1 MKQARARLP
10 ARHSLAL
17 IALGLAVYG
26 LASRWI
32 GSPGYMD
39 ADYYFATGAEIRAGE
54 GLTEPFLWNYLDDPA
69 GIPHPSHLYW
79 MPLPS
84 LVAAAG
90 LSVLGSGFR
99 AAQAP
104 FVLLA
109 AVVPA
114 LVANLA
120 FRLDGDRRRAWLSGL
135 LAAFPGF
142 YLPFLVTTDAF
153 AIYLL
158 AAGLCL
164 WSMATAAREMRFGR
178 WAAAGALAGLANL
191 ARADAPLLLVA
202 GLICILVGGKR
213 RFASL
218 SGLLLGYL
226 LLISPWWA
234 RNLIQTG
241 SILNPGSARLFWMT
255 GYDDLFSYPGGVLN
269 LDRWQMAGL
278 AAAVS
283 ARLSALGT
291 NLQRLIAE
299 NGLIFM
305 GPLAAVGAWQR
316 RDHPYVRLLGI
327 YLGLLLT
334 AMTIVYPFIG
344 SRGGLFH
351 SATALMPGIWML
363 TPIGLDRA
371 VRWLGMRRAWNLAE
385 ATRVF
390 SSATVGLAMVLT
402 AGLFAVRQILPA
414 ASAQG
419 WDAPAQTY
427 RRAASELDLRPGAV
441 VAVNNPPGFFI
452 QSGHPAIVIP
462 NGGPD
467 TLREVVTRY
476 GAGWVVLES
485 NHPAG
490 LEGLYQHPD
499 SIAWVRLEASLDDPS
514 GQPLYIL
521 RVLEP

>member
-1 MKQARARLP
+1 MQTRARFP
-10 ARHSLAL
+10 ARHSVAL
-17 IALGLAVYG
+17 FALGLFVYG

-32 GSPGYMD
+32 GNPGYMD
-39 ADYYFATGAEIRAGE
+39 ADYYFATGAEIRAGA

-84 LVAAAG
+84 FFVAAG

-104 FVLLA
+104 FVMLA
-109 AVVPA
+109 AAVPP

-120 FRLDGDRRRAWLSGL
+120 VLVGGDRRQAWLSGL
-135 LAAFPGF
+135 LAVFPGF

-158 AAGLCL
+158 VAGLSL
-164 WSMATAAREMRFGR
+164 WSMAPAAQEMQFGR
-178 WAAAGALAGLANL
+178 WAMAGALAGLANL

-202 GLICILVGGKR
+202 GLIWIVVSGKR
-213 RFASL
+213 RLASA
-218 SGLLLGYL
+218 SGLLFGYL
-226 LLISPWWA
+226 LLISPWWT
-234 RNLIQTG
+234 RNFLQTG

-255 GYDDLFSYPGGVLN
+255 GYDDLFSYPGRLLS
-269 LDRWQMAGL
+269 LDRWRMAGL
-278 AAAVS
+278 AAAASV
-283 ARLSALGT
+283 RLSALAT

-305 GPLAAVGAWQR
+305 GPLAAVGAWHR

-327 YLGLLLT
+327 YLGLLVT
-334 AMTIVYPFIG
+334 AMTVVYPFIG

-351 SATALMPGIWML
+351 SATALMPGIWVL

-371 VRWLGMRRAWNLAE
+371 VRWLGVRRGWNLAE

-390 SSATVGLAMVLT
+390 GSAMAGLAMALT
-402 AGLFAVRQILPA
+402 AGLFAVRQILPVA
-414 ASAQG
+414 GGQGWGASAH
-419 WDAPAQTY
+419 AY
-427 RRAASELDLRPGAV
+427 RRAAGEMDLQPGAV
-441 VAVNNPPGFFI
+441 VAVNNPPGFFL
-452 QSGHPAIVIP
+452 QSDHPAIVIP

-485 NHPAG
+485 NHPEG
-490 LEGLYQHPD
+490 LEGFYQRPD
-499 SIAWVRLEASLDDPS
+499 SVDWARLEASFDDPG

-521 RVLEP
+521 RVLGQ